1 MAWFR
6 KAKRKESDPADTA
19 RALRQQA
26 LDVRASELELQPAG
40 LQVWGILMEIGY
52 PEAVATLVA
61 FADGTTSLY
70 LSSGGGTIGAGT
82 HETVRTASQAFL
94 EVADAHLD
102 KFTAATDYPLPG
114 EGRVRFYV
122 HTFDGILTADR
133 DEQDLG
139 YERDPLAP
147 VFHAGHAVISA
158 IRTLDE
164 SR

>member
-6 KAKRKESDPADTA
+6 KRKQGDPPGASGE
-19 RALRQQA
+19 LRQQA
-26 LDVRASELELQPAG
+26 LSVRAIDLGITRGALR
-40 LQVWGILMEIGY
+40 VWGLLMETGY

-70 LSSGGGTIGAGT
+70 FSSGGGTIGAGS
-82 HETVRTASQAFL
+82 HDTVREASEELLRTADQH
-94 EVADAHLD
+94 VD
-102 KFTAATDYPLPG
+102 KFIPTKEYPLPK

-133 DEQDLG
+133 NEEDLG

-158 IRTLDE
+158 IRELDE
-164 SR
+164 TR